1 MTDPKR
7 PPMSLDDETERLAPA
22 VELGEHWLVVIDAES
37 SVAHR
42 LPRGKPIIIGR
53 AEDADVQIDHPSI
66 SRRHAQLLVGPP
78 ILIQDLRSANGVR
91 INRQPLEPLSLTPVE
106 PGQAIELGAVLA
118 VVHRP
123 SMLPPGAVRSRPRS
137 ADPERPSM
145 LPGGPMLVRDPAMQ
159 DVLDMVRRVAP
170 SELSVLLG
178 GETGVGKEGVAEL
191 VHAGSRRADGPLLR
205 VNCAALAESIAE
217 SELFGHEKGA
227 FTGALTARAGIFE
240 AADGGTVFLDEV
252 GELSPALQAKLLRAL
267 ETREV
272 TRIGSSTPRRVDV
285 RFVSATNRDLRAEI
299 AAGRFREDLFFRL
312 NGIQIEVPPLR
323 ERPKDILPL
332 ARRFARGALPHE
344 GAPELTAATVA
355 VLERYRWPGNVR
367 ELKNAMERAAVLA
380 GDGPIEPRHLPR
392 EVRGELDAPSAEPEG
407 ATVRDQT
414 VRDRTVHDQ
423 TVRDQTVRDRT
434 VRDQTV
440 RDQTVR
446 DQIESLERQRIE
458 DALRATGG
466 NQTKA
471 AALIGMPRRTFVKR
485 LDAYG
490 ISRPRKGK
498 GED

>member
-1 MTDPKR
+1 MRLPARFDVSMTEKER
-7 PPMSLDDETERLAPA
+7 PPLSLDDETERLAPA
-22 VELGEHWLVVIDAES
+22 VEQGEHWLVVIDGET

-42 LPRGKPIIIGR
+42 LPRGKPICVGR
-53 AEDADVQIDHPSI
+53 AEDADIQIDHPSI

-78 ILIQDLRSANGVR
+78 VCIQDLRSANGVR

-118 VVHRP
+118 VLHRP
-123 SMLPPGAVRSRPRS
+123 SMLPPGAVRRRPRL

-159 DVLDMVRRVAP
+159 EVVDLVRRVAP
-170 SELSVLLG
+170 SELSVLLT
-178 GETGVGKEGVAEL
+178 GETGVGKEGIAEL
-191 VHAGSRRADGPLLR
+191 VHAGSRRAEGPLLR

-272 TRIGSSTPRRVDV
+272 TRVGASTSRRVDV

-312 NGIQIEVPPLR
+312 NGIQIEIPALR
-323 ERPKDILPL
+323 DRPKDIVPL
-332 ARRFARGALPHE
+332 AKRFARGALPE
-344 GAPELTAATVA
+344 DASPELGAATLA
-355 VLERYRWPGNVR
+355 ILERYPWPGNVR

-380 GDGPIEPRHLPR
+380 GDGPIEPRHLPP
-392 EVRGELDAPSAEPEG
+392 ELRGDAPAPRAEPEG
-407 ATVRDQT
+407 ATVRDQM
-414 VRDRTVHDQ
+414 
-423 TVRDQTVRDRT
+423 
-434 VRDQTV
+434 
-440 RDQTVR
+440 
-446 DQIESLERQRIE
+446 ESLERQRIE

-471 AALIGMPRRTFVKR
+471 AELIGMPRRTFVKR

-490 ISRPRKGK
+490 IARPRKGK
-498 GED
+498 GE